1 MVDPAYLSTLVSRMR
16 VIASDC
22 FDLTAAERLRIMADE
37 IVKTIAAP
45 PAILP
50 RSKTAGD
57 PNEAR

>member
-1 MVDPAYLSTLVSRMR
+1 MR
-16 VIASDC
+16 LIASDC

-50 RSKTAGD
+50 QSKTAGD
-57 PNEAR
+57 RSEAK

>member
-1 MVDPAYLSTLVSRMR
+1 MR